1 VPRALEETSRFKRD
15 KKRCKGSG
23 RHDWDRMRAV
33 VQELMHDR
41 PLDPRHRDHE
51 LSGEYAGVRE
61 CCRVPDDWLLQNR
74 RAPLLGREV
83 LKAVMAAFKS
93 GSQAT

>member
-1 VPRALEETSRFKRD
+1 MPRALEETSWFKRD
-15 KKRCKGSG
+15 KKRFKGSG

-61 CCRVPDDWLLQNR
+61 CHVAPDWLLVYDKVG
-74 RAPLLGREV
+74 PLEGGALR
-83 LKAVMAAFKS
+83 LIRT
-93 GSQAT
+93 GSHSELF